1 MKKVL
6 MSYPEKCT
14 GCGTCELACSLEHK
28 GEFRPAVSN
37 ISVFRFDEGG
47 SNIPMTCFQCED
59 AACMKVCKTNAL
71 YRNSETDVVEVDK
84 TKCIGCRMC
93 VMACP
98 FGNITYDRAAK
109 TPAKCDQCNG
119 KPQCVEYCPSAALD
133 YVSADTESLNKRK
146 AFSEKMRKALSE
158 VK

>member
-1 MKKVL
+1 

-71 YRNSETDVVEVDK
+71 YRNNETDVVEVDK
-84 TKCIGCRMC
+84 AKCIGCRMC

-98 FGNITYDRAAK
+98 FGNIAYDRSAK
-109 TPAKCDQCNG
+109 TPAKCDQCDGN
-119 KPQCVEYCPSAALD
+119 PQCVEYCPSAALD

-146 AFSEKMRKALSE
+146 TFSEKMRKALSE

>member
-1 MKKVL
+1 MEKVL
-6 MSYPEKCT
+6 LVSPERCIA
-14 GCGTCELACSLEHK
+14 CGSCELACSFCKE
-28 GEFRPAVSN
+28 GEFRPAVSR
-37 ISVFRFDEGG
+37 IAVHRFEKGQ
-47 SNIPMTCFQCED
+47 NIPMTCFQCED

>member
-6 MSYPEKCT
+6 MSYAEKCT

-84 TKCIGCRMC
+84 AKCIGCRMC

-98 FGNITYDRAAK
+98 FGNNTYDRAAK
-109 TPAKCDQCNG
+109 TPAKSDQSNG